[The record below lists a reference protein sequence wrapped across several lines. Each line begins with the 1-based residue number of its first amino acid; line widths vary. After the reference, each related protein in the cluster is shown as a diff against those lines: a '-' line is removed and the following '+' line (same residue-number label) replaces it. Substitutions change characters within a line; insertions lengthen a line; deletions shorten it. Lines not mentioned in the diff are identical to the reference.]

1 MKMRINKK
9 YILAGLVALLAV
21 NVGAGQAARS
31 ISVLTEPDAR
41 VWISGVLYG
50 TTDANGRIE
59 IKSVYP
65 GRRVIRVLA
74 PGFAEVN
81 KPLLPTQRG
90 EIKVALVETRDEAE
104 LAYQEGERQ
113 ATLDRAKAETAYR
126 KAIAANPKYV
136 SAHLGLLRTLAEGRS
151 YDKALAALRELHK
164 VSPRHPEA
172 SAIEG
177 RIHKELGDEEK
188 AVATFKRAITEGGGF
203 QPEAYAGLG
212 LLYKDRAEGL
222 VDNEQQQTAAYNEAT
237 RNLMTAVKQLSGAP
251 DAAVIYQLVGM
262 IYEEQKRYKEA
273 IALYEDFLKT
283 FPDSVEA
290 EAVRSFIVQIKKQMN
305 REQ

>member
-1 MKMRINKK
+1 MRSLRFIFKVVSV
-9 YILAGLVALLAV
+9 IAMVAAMTFAQAV
-21 NVGAGQAARS
+21 RS
-31 ISVLTEPDAR
+31 ITVVTEPDAR

-50 TTDANGRIE
+50 KTDANGRIE
-59 IKSVYP
+59 IKSVPP
-65 GRRVIRVLA
+65 GRRVIRILA

-81 KPLLPTQRG
+81 KPLLPAQRG
-90 EIKVALVETRDEAE
+90 EIKIALVETRDEAE

-113 ATLDRAKAETAYR
+113 STLDRAKAEAAYR
-126 KAIAANPKYV
+126 KAIAANPKLI

-151 YDKALAALRELHK
+151 YDKAQAALKDLRK
-164 VSPRHPEA
+164 VSPRNAEA

-177 RIHKELGDEEK
+177 RIQKELGDETK
-188 AVATFKRAITEGGGF
+188 AIAAFKRAITEGGGT

-222 VDNEQQQTAAYNEAT
+222 ADSEGQQRAAYNEAAK
-237 RNLMTAVKQLSGAP
+237 NLMTAVKQLSGAP

-290 EAVRSFIVQIKKQMN
+290 EAVRSFIVQIKKEMTG
-305 REQ
+305 EQ

>member
-1 MKMRINKK
+1 MRINK
-9 YILAGLVALLAV
+9 YGVSAVFAVLLAAGV
-21 NVGAGQAARS
+21 AVGQATRS
-31 ISVLTEPDAR
+31 ITVVTEPNAR

-81 KPLLPTQRG
+81 KPLLPAQRG
-90 EIKVALVETRDEAE
+90 EIKIPLAETRDEAE
-104 LAYQEGERQ
+104 LAFQEGERQ
-113 ATLDRAKAETAYR
+113 ATLDRAKAEAAYR

-136 SAHLGLLRTLAEGRS
+136 AAHLGLLRTLAEGRS
-151 YDKALAALRELHK
+151 YDKALVALTELRK
-164 VSPRHPEA
+164 VSPRNPEA

-188 AVATFKRAITEGGGF
+188 AIASFKKAIAEGGGF

-222 VDNEQQQTAAYNEAT
+222 LENEQQQTSAYNEAAKL
-237 RNLMTAVKQLSGAP
+237 LMTAVKQLSGAP

-262 IYEEQKRYKEA
+262 VYEEQKRYKEA

-290 EAVRSFIVQIKKQMN
+290 EAVRSFIVQIKKEMN
-305 REQ
+305 RDQ

>member
-1 MKMRINKK
+1 MF
-9 YILAGLVALLAV
+9 AVSVA
-21 NVGAGQAARS
+21 NVSGQATRS
-31 ISVLTEPDAR
+31 ITVVTEPDAR

-65 GRRVIRVLA
+65 GRRVIRVLS

-90 EIKVALVETRDEAE
+90 EIKIALVETRDEAE

-113 ATLDRAKAETAYR
+113 STLDRAKAEAAYR

-136 SAHLGLLRTLAEGRS
+136 AAHLGLLRTLAEGRS
-151 YDKALAALRELHK
+151 YDKALIALTELRK
-164 VSPRHPEA
+164 VSPRNAEA
-172 SAIEG
+172 TAIEG

-188 AVATFKRAITEGGGF
+188 AVATFKRAIAEGGGF

-222 VDNEQQQTAAYNEAT
+222 VENEQQQTAAYNEAT
-237 RNLMTAVKQLSGAP
+237 KNLMSAVKQLSGAP

>member
-1 MKMRINKK
+1 MKRFRLLIQCSFA
-9 YILAGLVALLAV
+9 IAFVAMPSSAQML
-21 NVGAGQAARS
+21 RS
-31 ISVLTEPDAR
+31 ITVVTEPDAR

-50 TTDANGRIE
+50 TTDEKGRIE
-59 IKSVYP
+59 IKRVYP

-74 PGFAEVN
+74 PGFAEVS

-113 ATLDRAKAETAYR
+113 ATLDRAKAEESYR
-126 KAIAANPKYV
+126 KAIAENPKYLA
-136 SAHLGLLRTLAEGRS
+136 AHVGLLRTLAEGRS
-151 YDKALAALRELHK
+151 YDKAKVALTELRK
-164 VSPRHPEA
+164 VSPRHAEA

-177 RIHKELGDEEK
+177 RMQKELGEEDK
-188 AVATFKRAITEGGGF
+188 AIAAFKRAIAEGGGF

-212 LLYKDRAEGL
+212 LLYQDRAEGL
-222 VDNEQQQTAAYNEAT
+222 ADNEQQQTAAYNEAAK
-237 RNLMTAVKQLSGAP
+237 NLMTAVKQLSGAP

-283 FPDSVEA
+283 FPDSPEA
-290 EAVRSFIVQIKKQMN
+290 EAVRSFIVQIKKEMSG
-305 REQ
+305 EQ

>member
-1 MKMRINKK
+1 
-9 YILAGLVALLAV
+9 V
-21 NVGAGQAARS
+21 
-31 ISVLTEPDAR
+31 TEPDAR

-90 EIKVALVETRDEAE
+90 EIKMPLVETRDEAE

-113 ATLDRAKAETAYR
+113 ATLDRAKAEAAYR

-136 SAHLGLLRTLAEGRS
+136 AAHLGLLRTLAEGRS
-151 YDKALAALRELHK
+151 YDKALAALAELRK
-164 VSPRHPEA
+164 VSPRNAEA
-172 SAIEG
+172 TAIEG

-222 VDNEQQQTAAYNEAT
+222 VESEQQQTAAYTEAAK
-237 RNLMTAVKQLSGAP
+237 NLMTAVKQLSGAP

-262 IYEEQKRYKEA
+262 VYEEQKRFKEA

-283 FPDSVEA
+283 FPESPEA
-290 EAVRSFIVQIKKQMN
+290 EAVRSFIVQIKKEMS

>member
-1 MKMRINKK
+1 LRNFRLSVLTVFAIFLLEAGS
-9 YILAGLVALLAV
+9 LA
-21 NVGAGQAARS
+21 QAARS
-31 ISVLTEPDAR
+31 ITVVTEPDAR

-59 IKSVYP
+59 IKSAYS
-65 GRRVIRVLA
+65 GKRVIRVLA

-81 KPLLPTQRG
+81 KPLPPTQKG
-90 EIKVALVETRDEAE
+90 EIKIALVETRDEAE

-113 ATLDRAKAETAYR
+113 ATLDRAKAEAAYR

-136 SAHLGLLRTLAEGRS
+136 AAHLGLLRTLAEGRS
-151 YDKALAALRELHK
+151 YDKAQSALKELRK
-164 VSPRHPEA
+164 VSPRHAEA

-177 RIHKELGDEEK
+177 RMQKELGDEAK
-188 AVATFKRAITEGGGF
+188 AIAAFKRAITEGGGF

-212 LLYKDRAEGL
+212 LLYQDKAEGL
-222 VDNEQQQTAAYNEAT
+222 GDNEDQKRAAYNEAAK
-237 RNLMTAVKQLSGAP
+237 NLMTAVKQLSGAP

-283 FPDSVEA
+283 FPDSTEA
-290 EAVRSFIVQIKKQMN
+290 EAVRSFIVQIRKEMSG
-305 REQ
+305 EQ